1 MESISDTYILQGQNI
16 VKEFVVSRKV
26 LIGTPKTKFRALDNV
41 SVAIAAGETV
51 GVVGESGSGKST
63 LGEILGGLLNP
74 TQGKVFY
81 KGRDISLMSEKEYKE
96 YRKSVQF
103 IFQDPK
109 GSMNPYFKIRDVV
122 AEPLITMDIVQDP
135 EEINLRVVQMI
146 KKVGLEEDS
155 VDKYP
160 GEISGGQC
168 QRVAIARALIVNPK
182 VIVCDEA
189 VSALDVSVQAQI
201 LNLLIDLQKQLSTAY
216 VFISHDIGVVNYM
229 SDRIIVM
236 NRGNIVES
244 GTVEDVLKNTKEEY
258 TKKLIESSF

>member
-1 MESISDTYILQGQNI
+1 MENTTDSYILQGENI
-16 VKEFVVSRKV
+16 VKDFVVARKAI
-26 LIGTPKTKFRALDNV
+26 IGTPKRIFRALDNV
-41 SVAIAAGETV
+41 FFAISAGETV

-74 TQGKVFY
+74 TQGKVLY
-81 KGRDISLMSEKEYKE
+81 KGQDISLMTKEEYRE

-109 GSMNPYFKIRDVV
+109 GSMNPHFRIKDVV
-122 AEPLITMDIVQDP
+122 AEPLITLNIIKDE
-135 EEINLRVVQMI
+135 EEIKARVIQMI
-146 KKVGLEEDS
+146 KKVGLEEDAI
-155 VDKYP
+155 DKYP
-160 GEISGGQC
+160 GEISGGQS

-201 LNLLIDLQKQLSTAY
+201 LNLLIDLQKQFNTAY
-216 VFISHDIGVVNYM
+216 VFISHEIGVVNYM

-236 NRGNIVES
+236 NRGHIVET
-244 GTVEDVLKNTKEEY
+244 GTAEEVLMNPKEEY